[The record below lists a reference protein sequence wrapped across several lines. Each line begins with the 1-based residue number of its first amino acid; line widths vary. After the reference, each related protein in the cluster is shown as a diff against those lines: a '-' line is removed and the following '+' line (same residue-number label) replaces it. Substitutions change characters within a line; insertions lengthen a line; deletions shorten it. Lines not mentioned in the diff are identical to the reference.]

1 MNTRSSYSQVLRS
14 SSIIGGANGLN
25 YLVALLRVKIV
36 AVLLGPAGVGLVSL
50 YVSAIGMVGTVS
62 GLGIANSGVRE
73 VALSFS
79 RQDPIA
85 IARTVRIL
93 RRACW
98 ATGLLGWAL
107 AAAMAPL
114 LSTWVSGS
122 TEHAF
127 AIALLG
133 VTLVLGAVSGG
144 QTALL
149 QGVRRIGDIARA
161 NVAAMLLNTGVAI
174 ALYAWLGPR
183 GIVPVLVA
191 TAAVSLVVSWWFARR
206 VQVEPV
212 ALSWPDTFAGARRLA
227 GLGMAFMWSGL
238 LIAGLDMAT
247 RSLVTRELG
256 IEAAGLYQA
265 AWAISGLFA
274 SFILSAMGA
283 DFYPR
288 LTGVIHD
295 HTLASSTVN
304 EQTEIGLLL
313 ALPGLLGTLAFAPW
327 MMEVFYTKQFVPG
340 SALLPWFVLGIFGR
354 VVSWPMGFI
363 QLAKG
368 ASRWFIVTETI
379 FVGFQ
384 LGMLLW
390 TLPRFGLVGVAYTFA
405 ITYFL
410 YTLAML
416 WVAKVLIGFSWSAG
430 VKKLLLLS
438 GLFVLAGF
446 GIRFA
451 AAGWTGILAGGAVTL
466 AGSILSIRG
475 LSARLGADH
484 RLVRVFCGMPG
495 GKWLISS
502 KFF

>member
-1 MNTRSSYSQVLRS
+1 MDSRSSYRQVLRS

-25 YLVALLRVKIV
+25 YLVALVRVKII

-50 YVSAIGMVGTVS
+50 YMSAIGVVGTVS
-62 GLGIANSGVRE
+62 GLGIGSSGVRE
-73 VALSFS
+73 VALAFS
-79 RQDPIA
+79 QQNPTA
-85 IARTVRIL
+85 AARTVRIL

-107 AAAMAPL
+107 AAALAPL

-122 TEHAF
+122 TEHAA
-127 AIALLG
+127 AIAVLG
-133 VTLVLGAVSGG
+133 VTLFLGAINGG

-174 ALYAWLGPR
+174 GLYAWLGQR
-183 GIVPVLVA
+183 GIVPVLAA

-212 ALSWPDTFAGARRLA
+212 ALSWPDTFAGTRRLA
-227 GLGMAFMWSGL
+227 GLGMAIMWSGL
-238 LIAGLDMAT
+238 LTAGLDMAT

-274 SFILSAMGA
+274 SFILSAMGT

-295 HTLASSTVN
+295 HEIAASTVN
-304 EQTEIGLLL
+304 EQTEVGMLL

-327 MMEVFYTKQFVPG
+327 VMQAFYTKQFLPG
-340 SALLPWFVLGIFGR
+340 AALLPWFVLGIFGQI
-354 VVSWPMGFI
+354 VSWPLGYI

-368 ASRWFIVTETI
+368 ASRWFVATETVFI
-379 FVGFQ
+379 GLQ
-384 LGMLLW
+384 LGLLLW
-390 TLPRFGLVGVAYTFA
+390 TVPRFGLVGVAYTFA
-405 ITYFL
+405 ITYL
-410 YTLAML
+410 LHTLGML
-416 WVAKVLIGFSWSAG
+416 WVAKALIGFRCSGA

-438 GLFVLAGF
+438 AIFVLIGL
-446 GIRFA
+446 GVR
-451 AAGWTGILAGGAVTL
+451 LAMPGLPGVLVGGVVTL
-466 AGSILSIRG
+466 IGSILSLRG
-475 LSARLGADH
+475 LAARLGADS
-484 RLVRVFCGMPG
+484 RFCKWVCAVPG
-495 GKWLISS
+495 GRWIVGIS
-502 KFF
+502 